1 MPERISSGSLMLGE
15 MCVLY
20 PSLSTNLMVHS
31 YTSQSQMVLADGPTE
46 LMLLYSLNY
55 YATITPNQ
63 LKNWQTLQQDQ

>member
-1 MPERISSGSLMLGE
+1 
-15 MCVLY
+15 
-20 PSLSTNLMVHS
+20 MVHS